1 MKSQLLFIKF
11 LLVTSFIYS
20 QDYNLKFI
28 NESES
33 NKRVKIF
40 DNYKDLV
47 LSVEDTLISLKKRGN
62 LEAEVKSFIMVDSFN
77 YEVQINKNQKIKY
90 VKISNLSDLDNDV
103 LNILNIYKL
112 ENGLVKFEEID
123 EILSEISKKLSRKGF
138 PFATLAFKNH
148 DLITSLTLESDLLI
162 DYGDKRFLDKVVVKG
177 YEDFPKNF
185 KKNIFKLKKDKLLD
199 LEQALDKS
207 KLINRT
213 KFARNSRDPEILFT
227 KDSTSLFLYL
237 EKIRKNS
244 FDGFISFDTDENSG
258 KINIQGY
265 AKISLNNTFNA
276 GENINF
282 DFNAQ
287 KNQDR
292 SLKSNINIPYFLGS
306 AFNVNYTLNLIQK
319 DSTYTSNENIIDID
333 VNLNKTKLGL
343 GFQKNKSD
351 SGIETENIKSF
362 DSKLFNL
369 FSEYLIID
377 EGDKFNPEF
386 FKLNLR
392 YGLGKK
398 EQSNNITSISKY
410 KLEISKKFNI
420 SKRFKFQPLIIKE
433 KINSKNLV
441 NNELLRFGG
450 GNSIRGF
457 DDNSIFSDSYTLL
470 KTNLN
475 YYLNDTIYIYTI
487 FDIANYTDNILNIEK
502 DIYSGGFGFS
512 TLTENGLISVN
523 YSKGNN
529 WGNSFNLK
537 NAKINVIFLTF
548 FWYATG

>member
-20 QDYNLKFI
+20 QGYNLKFI

-33 NKRVKIF
+33 NMRVKIF

-62 LEAEVKSFIMVDSFN
+62 LEAEVKSFIMVDSLN
-77 YEVQINKNQKIKY
+77 YEVLINKNQKIKY

-103 LNILNIYKL
+103 LNILNVYKL
-112 ENGLVKFEEID
+112 DNGLVKFEEID
-123 EILSEISKKLSRKGF
+123 EILSKISKNLSRKGF

-282 DFNAQ
+282 DFNAH
-287 KNQDR
+287 KNRDR

-362 DSKLFNL
+362 NSKLFNV

-377 EGDKFNPEF
+377 ERDKFNPEF
-386 FKLNLR
+386 FKLSFR
-392 YGLGKK
+392 YGFGKK
-398 EQSNNITSISKY
+398 KQLNNITSISKY

-420 SKRFKFQPLIIKE
+420 SKRFKFQTLIIKE

-457 DDNSIFSDSYTLL
+457 DNNSIFSDSYTLL

-523 YSKGNN
+523 YSKGNY

-548 FWYATG
+548 F

>member
-20 QDYNLKFI
+20 QGYNLKFI
-28 NESES
+28 NESVS

-62 LEAEVKSFIMVDSFN
+62 LEAEVKSFIMVDSLN

-103 LNILNIYKL
+103 LNILNVYKL

-138 PFATLAFKNH
+138 PFATLAFKNR
-148 DLITSLTLESDLLI
+148 DLITSSTLESDLLI

-282 DFNAQ
+282 DFNAL
-287 KNQDR
+287 KNRDR

-333 VNLNKTKLGL
+333 VNLNKTNLGF

-362 DSKLFNL
+362 DSKLFNV

-386 FKLNLR
+386 FKLSLR

-398 EQSNNITSISKY
+398 EQLNNITSISKY

-548 FWYATG
+548 F

>member
-20 QDYNLKFI
+20 QGYNLKFI

-62 LEAEVKSFIMVDSFN
+62 LEAEVKSFIMVDSLN

-90 VKISNLSDLDNDV
+90 VKISNLSDLDSDV
-103 LNILNIYKL
+103 LNILNVYKL

-148 DLITSLTLESDLLI
+148 DLITSSTLESDLLI
-162 DYGDKRFLDKVVVKG
+162 DYGDKRFLNKVVVKG

-282 DFNAQ
+282 DFNAH
-287 KNQDR
+287 KNRDR

-362 DSKLFNL
+362 DSKLFNV

-386 FKLNLR
+386 FKLSLR

-398 EQSNNITSISKY
+398 EQLNNITSISKY

-487 FDIANYTDNILNIEK
+487 FDIANYSDNILNIEK

-548 FWYATG
+548 FW

>member
-20 QDYNLKFI
+20 QGYNLKFI

-62 LEAEVKSFIMVDSFN
+62 LEAEVKSFIMVDSLN

-103 LNILNIYKL
+103 LNILNVYKL

-138 PFATLAFKNH
+138 PFATLAFKNR
-148 DLITSLTLESDLLI
+148 DLITSSTLESDLLI

-282 DFNAQ
+282 DFNAL
-287 KNQDR
+287 KNRDR

-333 VNLNKTKLGL
+333 VNLNKTNLGL

-362 DSKLFNL
+362 DSKLFNV

-386 FKLNLR
+386 FKLSLR

-398 EQSNNITSISKY
+398 EQLNNITSISKY

-548 FWYATG
+548 F

>member
-77 YEVQINKNQKIKY
+77 YEVKINKNQKIKY

-287 KNQDR
+287 KNRDR

-386 FKLNLR
+386 FKLSLR

-398 EQSNNITSISKY
+398 EQLNNITSISKY

-487 FDIANYTDNILNIEK
+487 FDIANYSDNILNIEK

-548 FWYATG
+548 F

>member
-20 QDYNLKFI
+20 QGYNLKFI
-28 NESES
+28 NESGS
-33 NKRVKIF
+33 NMRVKIF

-62 LEAEVKSFIMVDSFN
+62 LEAEVKSFIMVDSLN

-103 LNILNIYKL
+103 LNILNVYKL

-148 DLITSLTLESDLLI
+148 DLITSSTLESDLLI

-282 DFNAQ
+282 DFNAL
-287 KNQDR
+287 KNRDR

-333 VNLNKTKLGL
+333 VNLNKTNLGL

-362 DSKLFNL
+362 DSKLFNV

-386 FKLNLR
+386 FKLSLR
-392 YGLGKK
+392 YGIGKK
-398 EQSNNITSISKY
+398 EQLNNITSISKY

-548 FWYATG
+548 F

>member
-20 QDYNLKFI
+20 QGYNLKFI

-33 NKRVKIF
+33 NMRVKIF

-62 LEAEVKSFIMVDSFN
+62 LEAEVKSFIMVDSLN

-148 DLITSLTLESDLLI
+148 DLITSSTLESDLLI
-162 DYGDKRFLDKVVVKG
+162 DYGDKRFLNKVVVKG

-282 DFNAQ
+282 DFNAH
-287 KNQDR
+287 KNRDR

-362 DSKLFNL
+362 DSKLFNV

-386 FKLNLR
+386 FKLSLR

-398 EQSNNITSISKY
+398 EQLNNITSISKY

-487 FDIANYTDNILNIEK
+487 FDIANYSDNILNIEK

-548 FWYATG
+548 F

>member
-1 MKSQLLFIKF
+1 MKSQLLFIKL

-33 NKRVKIF
+33 NKRVEIF

-148 DLITSLTLESDLLI
+148 DLITSSTLESDLLI
-162 DYGDKRFLDKVVVKG
+162 DYGDKRFLNKVVVKG

-362 DSKLFNL
+362 DSKLFNV

-487 FDIANYTDNILNIEK
+487 FDIANYSDNILNIEK

-548 FWYATG
+548 FW

>member
-11 LLVTSFIYS
+11 LLVTSLIYS

-185 KKNIFKLKKDKLLD
+185 KKNIFKLKKDRLLD

-287 KNQDR
+287 KNRDR
-292 SLKSNINIPYFLGS
+292 SLKSNLNIPYFLGS

-362 DSKLFNL
+362 DSKLFNV

-386 FKLNLR
+386 FKLSLR

-398 EQSNNITSISKY
+398 EQLNNITSIGKY

-548 FWYATG
+548 F

>member
-33 NKRVKIF
+33 NMRVKIF

-62 LEAEVKSFIMVDSFN
+62 LEAEVKSFIMVDSLNF
-77 YEVQINKNQKIKY
+77 EVQINKNQKIKY

-282 DFNAQ
+282 DFNAH
-287 KNQDR
+287 KNRDR

-362 DSKLFNL
+362 DSKLFNV

-386 FKLNLR
+386 FKLSLR

-398 EQSNNITSISKY
+398 EQLNNITSISKY

-487 FDIANYTDNILNIEK
+487 FDIANYSDNILNIEK

-548 FWYATG
+548 F

>member
-33 NKRVKIF
+33 DKRVKIF

-77 YEVQINKNQKIKY
+77 YEVKINKNQKIKY

-148 DLITSLTLESDLLI
+148 DLITSSTLESDLLI

-287 KNQDR
+287 KNRDR

-362 DSKLFNL
+362 DSKLFNV

-386 FKLNLR
+386 FKLSLR

-398 EQSNNITSISKY
+398 EQLNNITSISKY

-487 FDIANYTDNILNIEK
+487 FDIANYSDNILNIEK

-523 YSKGNN
+523 YSKGNY

-548 FWYATG
+548 F

>member
-20 QDYNLKFI
+20 QGYNLKFI

-33 NKRVKIF
+33 NMRVKIF

-77 YEVQINKNQKIKY
+77 YEVKINKNQKIKY

-282 DFNAQ
+282 DFNAH
-287 KNQDR
+287 KNRDR

-362 DSKLFNL
+362 DSKLFNV

-386 FKLNLR
+386 FKLSLR

-398 EQSNNITSISKY
+398 EQLNNITSISKY

-487 FDIANYTDNILNIEK
+487 FDIANYSDNILNIEK

-548 FWYATG
+548 F

>member
-20 QDYNLKFI
+20 QGYNLKFI

-33 NKRVKIF
+33 NMRVKIF

-103 LNILNIYKL
+103 LNILNVYKL

-148 DLITSLTLESDLLI
+148 DLITSSTLESDLLI
-162 DYGDKRFLDKVVVKG
+162 DYGDKRFLNKVVVKG

-287 KNQDR
+287 KNRDR

-398 EQSNNITSISKY
+398 EQLNNITSISKY

-548 FWYATG
+548 F

>member
-548 FWYATG
+548 F

>member
-20 QDYNLKFI
+20 QGYNLKFI

-33 NKRVKIF
+33 NMRVKIF

-90 VKISNLSDLDNDV
+90 VKISNLSDLDSDV
-103 LNILNIYKL
+103 LNILNVYKL

-148 DLITSLTLESDLLI
+148 DLITSSTLESDLLI
-162 DYGDKRFLDKVVVKG
+162 DYGDKRFLNKVVVKG

-282 DFNAQ
+282 DFNAH
-287 KNQDR
+287 KNRDR

-362 DSKLFNL
+362 DSKLFNV

-386 FKLNLR
+386 FKLSLR

-398 EQSNNITSISKY
+398 EQLNNITSISKY

-487 FDIANYTDNILNIEK
+487 FDIANYSDNILNIEK

-548 FWYATG
+548 F

>member
-20 QDYNLKFI
+20 QGYNLKFI

-33 NKRVKIF
+33 NMRVKIF

-62 LEAEVKSFIMVDSFN
+62 LEAEVKSFIMVDSLN

-90 VKISNLSDLDNDV
+90 VKISNLSDLDSDV
-103 LNILNIYKL
+103 LNILNVYKL

-148 DLITSLTLESDLLI
+148 DLITSSTLESDLLI
-162 DYGDKRFLDKVVVKG
+162 DYGDKRFLNKVVVKG

-282 DFNAQ
+282 DFNAH
-287 KNQDR
+287 KNRDR

-362 DSKLFNL
+362 DSKLFNV

-386 FKLNLR
+386 FKLSLR

-398 EQSNNITSISKY
+398 EQLNNITSISKY

-450 GNSIRGF
+450 RNSIRGF

-487 FDIANYTDNILNIEK
+487 FDIANYSDNILNIEK

-548 FWYATG
+548 F

>member
-20 QDYNLKFI
+20 QGYNLKFI

-33 NKRVKIF
+33 NMRVKIF

-62 LEAEVKSFIMVDSFN
+62 LEAEVKSFIMVDSLN

-103 LNILNIYKL
+103 LNILNVYKL

-148 DLITSLTLESDLLI
+148 DLITSSTLESDLLI

-282 DFNAQ
+282 DFNAL
-287 KNQDR
+287 KNRDR

-333 VNLNKTKLGL
+333 VNLNKTNLGF

-362 DSKLFNL
+362 DSKLFNV

-386 FKLNLR
+386 FKLSLR

-398 EQSNNITSISKY
+398 EQLNNITSISKY

-487 FDIANYTDNILNIEK
+487 FDIANYSDNILNIEK

-548 FWYATG
+548 F

>member
-11 LLVTSFIYS
+11 LLVTSLIYS

-185 KKNIFKLKKDKLLD
+185 KKNIYKLKKDKLLD

-237 EKIRKNS
+237 EKIKKNS

-287 KNQDR
+287 KNRDR
-292 SLKSNINIPYFLGS
+292 SLKSNLNIPYFLGS

-362 DSKLFNL
+362 DSKLFNV

-386 FKLNLR
+386 FKLSLR

-398 EQSNNITSISKY
+398 EQLNNITSISKY

-487 FDIANYTDNILNIEK
+487 FDIANYSDNILNIEK

-548 FWYATG
+548 F

>member
-62 LEAEVKSFIMVDSFN
+62 LEAEVKSFIMVDSLN

-287 KNQDR
+287 KNRDR

-362 DSKLFNL
+362 DSKLFNV

-386 FKLNLR
+386 FKLSLR

-398 EQSNNITSISKY
+398 EQLNNITSISKY

-548 FWYATG
+548 F

>member
-20 QDYNLKFI
+20 QGYNLKFI

-287 KNQDR
+287 KNRDR

-362 DSKLFNL
+362 DSKLFNV

-386 FKLNLR
+386 FKLSLR

-398 EQSNNITSISKY
+398 EQLNNITSISKY

-548 FWYATG
+548 F

>member
-11 LLVTSFIYS
+11 LLVTSLIYS

-103 LNILNIYKL
+103 LNILNIYKS

-185 KKNIFKLKKDKLLD
+185 KNNIFKLKKDKLLD

-287 KNQDR
+287 KNRDR

-362 DSKLFNL
+362 DSKLFNV

-386 FKLNLR
+386 FKLSLR

-398 EQSNNITSISKY
+398 EQLNNITSISKY

-548 FWYATG
+548 F

>member
-523 YSKGNN
+523 YSKGNY

-548 FWYATG
+548 FW

>member
-287 KNQDR
+287 KNRDR

-362 DSKLFNL
+362 DSKLFNV

-386 FKLNLR
+386 FKLSLR

-398 EQSNNITSISKY
+398 EQLNNITSISKY

-548 FWYATG
+548 FW

>member
-123 EILSEISKKLSRKGF
+123 EILSEISKKLSGKGF

-185 KKNIFKLKKDKLLD
+185 KKNIFKLKKDRLLD

-258 KINIQGY
+258 KISIQGY

-287 KNQDR
+287 KNRDR

-362 DSKLFNL
+362 DSKLFNV

-548 FWYATG
+548 F

>member
-287 KNQDR
+287 KNRDR

-362 DSKLFNL
+362 DSKLFNV

-386 FKLNLR
+386 FKLSLR

-398 EQSNNITSISKY
+398 EQLNNITSISKY

-487 FDIANYTDNILNIEK
+487 FDIANYSDNILNIEK

-548 FWYATG
+548 FW

>member
-20 QDYNLKFI
+20 QGYNLKFI

-62 LEAEVKSFIMVDSFN
+62 LEAEVKSFIMVDSLN

-103 LNILNIYKL
+103 LNILNVYKL
-112 ENGLVKFEEID
+112 ENGLVKFEKID

-148 DLITSLTLESDLLI
+148 DLITSSTLESDLLI

-282 DFNAQ
+282 DFNAL

-333 VNLNKTKLGL
+333 VNLNKTNLGF

-362 DSKLFNL
+362 DSKLFNV

-386 FKLNLR
+386 FKLSLR

-398 EQSNNITSISKY
+398 EQLNNITSISKY

-548 FWYATG
+548 F

>member
-20 QDYNLKFI
+20 QGYNLKFI

-62 LEAEVKSFIMVDSFN
+62 LEAEVKSFIMVDSLN

-103 LNILNIYKL
+103 LNILNVYKL

-386 FKLNLR
+386 FKLSLR

-398 EQSNNITSISKY
+398 EQLNNITSISKY

-548 FWYATG
+548 F

>member
-20 QDYNLKFI
+20 QGYNLKFI

-62 LEAEVKSFIMVDSFN
+62 LEAEVKSFIMVDSLN

-162 DYGDKRFLDKVVVKG
+162 DYGDRRFLDKVVVKG

-362 DSKLFNL
+362 DSKLFNV

-386 FKLNLR
+386 FKLSLR

-398 EQSNNITSISKY
+398 EQLNNITSISKY

-487 FDIANYTDNILNIEK
+487 FDIANYSDNILNIEK

-548 FWYATG
+548 F

>member
-20 QDYNLKFI
+20 QGYNLKFI

-62 LEAEVKSFIMVDSFN
+62 LEAEVKSFIMVDSLN

-103 LNILNIYKL
+103 LNILNVYKL

-138 PFATLAFKNH
+138 PFATLAFKNR
-148 DLITSLTLESDLLI
+148 DLITSSTLESDLLI

-282 DFNAQ
+282 DFNAL
-287 KNQDR
+287 KNRDR

-333 VNLNKTKLGL
+333 VNLNKTNLGF

-362 DSKLFNL
+362 DSKLFNV

-386 FKLNLR
+386 FKLSLR

-398 EQSNNITSISKY
+398 EQLNNITSISKY

-548 FWYATG
+548 F

>member
-1 MKSQLLFIKF
+1 M
-11 LLVTSFIYS
+11 
-20 QDYNLKFI
+20 
-28 NESES
+28 
-33 NKRVKIF
+33 
-40 DNYKDLV
+40 
-47 LSVEDTLISLKKRGN
+47 
-62 LEAEVKSFIMVDSFN
+62 
-77 YEVQINKNQKIKY
+77 
-90 VKISNLSDLDNDV
+90 
-103 LNILNIYKL
+103 
-112 ENGLVKFEEID
+112 
-123 EILSEISKKLSRKGF
+123 
-138 PFATLAFKNH
+138 
-148 DLITSLTLESDLLI
+148 
-162 DYGDKRFLDKVVVKG
+162 
-177 YEDFPKNF
+177 
-185 KKNIFKLKKDKLLD
+185 
-199 LEQALDKS
+199 
-207 KLINRT
+207 
-213 KFARNSRDPEILFT
+213 
-227 KDSTSLFLYL
+227 
-237 EKIRKNS
+237 
-244 FDGFISFDTDENSG
+244 
-258 KINIQGY
+258 
-265 AKISLNNTFNA
+265 
-276 GENINF
+276 
-282 DFNAQ
+282 
-287 KNQDR
+287 
-292 SLKSNINIPYFLGS
+292 
-306 AFNVNYTLNLIQK
+306 
-319 DSTYTSNENIIDID
+319 
-333 VNLNKTKLGL
+333 NLNKTKLGL

-362 DSKLFNL
+362 DSKLFNV

-386 FKLNLR
+386 FKLSLR

-398 EQSNNITSISKY
+398 EQLNNITSISKY

-548 FWYATG
+548 F

>member
-123 EILSEISKKLSRKGF
+123 KILSEISKKLSRKGF

-185 KKNIFKLKKDKLLD
+185 KKNIFKLKKDRLLD

-386 FKLNLR
+386 FKLSLR

-398 EQSNNITSISKY
+398 EQLNNITSISKY

>member
-20 QDYNLKFI
+20 QGYNLKFI

-103 LNILNIYKL
+103 LNILNVYKL

-148 DLITSLTLESDLLI
+148 DLITSSTLESDLLI

-185 KKNIFKLKKDKLLD
+185 KKNIFKLKKDRLLD

-287 KNQDR
+287 KNRDR

-333 VNLNKTKLGL
+333 VNLNKTNLGF

-362 DSKLFNL
+362 DSKLFNV

-398 EQSNNITSISKY
+398 EQLNNITSISKY

-548 FWYATG
+548 F

>member
-523 YSKGNN
+523 YSKGNY

>member
-20 QDYNLKFI
+20 QGYNLKFI

-185 KKNIFKLKKDKLLD
+185 KKNIFKLKKDRLLD

-287 KNQDR
+287 KNRDR

-333 VNLNKTKLGL
+333 VNLNKTNLGF

-362 DSKLFNL
+362 DSKLFNV

-386 FKLNLR
+386 FKLSLR

-398 EQSNNITSISKY
+398 EQLNNITSISKY

-548 FWYATG
+548 F

>member
-20 QDYNLKFI
+20 QGYNLKFI

-33 NKRVKIF
+33 NMRVKIF

-77 YEVQINKNQKIKY
+77 YEVKINKNQKIKY

-138 PFATLAFKNH
+138 PFAKLAFKNH

-162 DYGDKRFLDKVVVKG
+162 DYGDKRFLDKIVVKG

-265 AKISLNNTFNA
+265 ARISLNNTFNA

-282 DFNAQ
+282 DFNAH
-287 KNQDR
+287 KNRDR

-362 DSKLFNL
+362 DSKLFNV

-386 FKLNLR
+386 FKLSLR

-398 EQSNNITSISKY
+398 EQLNNITSISKY
-410 KLEISKKFNI
+410 TLEISKKFNI

-487 FDIANYTDNILNIEK
+487 FDIANYSDNILNIEK

-548 FWYATG
+548 F

>member
-282 DFNAQ
+282 DFNAH
-287 KNQDR
+287 KNRDR

-362 DSKLFNL
+362 DSKLFNV

-386 FKLNLR
+386 FKLSLR

-398 EQSNNITSISKY
+398 EQLNNITSISKY

-548 FWYATG
+548 F